1 MIKIGIIGM
10 SVGNGHP
17 YSWSAIFNGFDKTEM
32 SKCPFPVILEYLSS
46 ESFPDNFLTNLANVT
61 HIWTQ
66 DINISKK
73 IAKASKIQNVVNNI
87 DDLCNGV
94 DAILLARDDAE
105 NHLHMAMPF
114 IKAGLPIFIDK
125 PFALNIK
132 DANKMLSSQKFEN
145 QIFTCS
151 SLRYAKEL
159 ILNKK
164 EVDMLGHIEYVEG
177 TIMNKWETYGI
188 HLLEPL
194 VAQLPNRGKLIKV
207 SSHKSSNYHV
217 VNIKWERCLATLKIT
232 GSRSSDL
239 TLSFSGNNY
248 TVLKKFRDSF
258 SCFKTSLSSFV
269 KSIDT
274 KEIIISREET
284 LELVGILEKGI
295 IESFEF

>member
-10 SVGNGHP
+10 SEGNGHP
-17 YSWSAIFNGFDKTEM
+17 YSWSAIFNGFDKTEI
-32 SKCPFPVILEYLSS
+32 SKCPFPVIPEYLSN
-46 ESFPDNFLTNLANVT
+46 EIFPDNFLTNLAKVT

-66 DINISKK
+66 DLNISKK
-73 IAKASKIQNVVNNI
+73 IATASKIDNVVNNI
-87 DDLCNGV
+87 EDLCNGV

-105 NHLHMAMPF
+105 NHIQMAMPF

-164 EVDMLGHIEYVEG
+164 ETDMLGHIEYVEG

-188 HLLEPL
+188 HLLESL
-194 VAQLPNRGKLIKV
+194 VAQLPNRGKLINV
-207 SSHKSSNYHV
+207 SSHKSSDYHV
-217 VNIKWERCLATLKIT
+217 VNIKWERCMATLKIT

-239 TLSFSGNNY
+239 TLSFTGNNN
-248 TVLKKFRDSF
+248 TVLKKFKDSF
-258 SCFKTSLSSFV
+258 SCFKTSLSTFV
-269 KSIDT
+269 DSINT

-284 LELVGILEKGI
+284 LELVEILEKGI
-295 IESFEF
+295 CHE

>member
-10 SVGNGHP
+10 SEGNGHP
-17 YSWSAIFNGFDKTEM
+17 YSWAAIFNGFDKAEM
-32 SKCPFPVILEYLSS
+32 AKCPFPVIPEYLSN
-46 ESFPDNFLTNLANVT
+46 EIFPDNFLMNLAEVT

-66 DINISKK
+66 DINMSKK
-73 IAKASKIQNVVNNI
+73 IAAASKIDHVVNNI
-87 DDLCNGV
+87 EDLSNCV

-105 NHLHMAMPF
+105 NHIQMAMPF

-125 PFALNIK
+125 PFALKIK

-151 SLRYAKEL
+151 SLRYAREL
-159 ILNKK
+159 ILDK
-164 EVDMLGHIEYVEG
+164 EEADMLGHIEHVEG

-194 VAQLPNRGKLIKV
+194 VVQLPNRGKLINI
-207 SSHKSSNYHV
+207 SSHKSGDYHV

-239 TLSFSGNNY
+239 TLSFSGNNN
-248 TVLKKFRDSF
+248 TVLKKFKDSF
-258 SCFKTSLSSFV
+258 SSFKTSLSTFV
-269 KSIDT
+269 YSINT

-284 LELVGILEKGI
+284 LEIVEILEKGI
-295 IESFEF
+295 I